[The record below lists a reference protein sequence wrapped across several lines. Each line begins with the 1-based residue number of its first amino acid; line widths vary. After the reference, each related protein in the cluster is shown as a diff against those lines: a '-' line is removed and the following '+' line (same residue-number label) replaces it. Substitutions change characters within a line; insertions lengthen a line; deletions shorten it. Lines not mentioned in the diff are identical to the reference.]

1 MKFNLNEC
9 IGKLVS
15 VNWLEDGE
23 EMGDLI
29 MIYNEGDYNSLSNLI
44 SELIEEDVL
53 ISYYIYENN

>member
-29 MIYNEGDYNSLSNLI
+29 MIYNEVDYNSLSNLI

>member
-23 EMGDLI
+23 EIGDLI
-29 MIYNEGDYNSLSNLI
+29 MIYNEVDYNSLSDLI
-44 SELIEEDVL
+44 SELIEEDIL

>member
-29 MIYNEGDYNSLSNLI
+29 MIYNEVDYNSLSNLI
-44 SELIEEDVL
+44 SELIEEDIL